1 MTPTVRTA
9 RHRTVP
15 CRIQCEKTL
24 KRQLV
29 YCLLT
34 CSKMLSFSLPHLFN
48 ALFIIPLASK
58 AVTRGGTDHSN
69 NNKIFPPLPLNFGY
83 DLELYCV
90 KMHHHARLLGQWSFL
105 VRKLLYENTHTHT
118 HTRDR
123 SLYPHNTSVGN
134 NQIKNEECMKNGS
147 SPFLSKLG
155 YSLSP

>member
-1 MTPTVRTA
+1 VDVLLRYGPCDGLFHAGSGAVWHPPSVR
-9 RHRTVP
+9 HDTVP
-15 CRIQCEKTL
+15 CHAGYSVKKTL

-118 HTRDR
+118 HTW
-123 SLYPHNTSVGN
+123 P
-134 NQIKNEECMKNGS
+134 IA
-147 SPFLSKLG
+147 LSA
-155 YSLSP
+155 